1 MTGRSNR
8 APAGRVKVSFNLKAM
23 KQQNE
28 NAAARITLTCRQMN
42 TTSESI
48 VVIDDPSKAMV
59 PALVGLVRNGGGPL
73 PTLADHTCKVHMLEG
88 YATYD
93 VYRGRALVGSG
104 VVAWNP
110 STEKAAWQ
118 HAQAEA
124 DELGVFPLV
133 LADEDMD
140 SIEPRSP
147 QTPPDLPWAATAL
160 RRAAL
165 HWEGADPA
173 KVFCLA
179 VNTSEGLMITA
190 PLTAAT
196 THSCAAVARI
206 ESLLAC
212 AIVAC
217 ANEAHSSAGEEGLS
231 RALSRV

>member
-1 MTGRSNR
+1 
-8 APAGRVKVSFNLKAM
+8 M
-23 KQQNE
+23 KQQNR

-48 VVIDDPSKAMV
+48 VVIEDPSKAMV
-59 PALVGLVRNGGGPL
+59 PALTRLVLNGGGPL
-73 PTLADHTCKVHMLEG
+73 PTLADHTCIVRMLEG

-93 VYRGRALVGSG
+93 IYRGRALVGSG

-110 STEKAAWQ
+110 STANTAWQ

-147 QTPPDLPWAATAL
+147 QKPPDLPWAATAL
-160 RRAAL
+160 RKAAL
-165 HWEGADPA
+165 YSEAVDPA

-212 AIVAC
+212 AILAC
-217 ANEAHSSAGEEGLS
+217 ANKARRSAEEEALPS
-231 RALSRV
+231 V